1 MVLNEIVTQNSR
13 TIEAVKDSL
22 IQITTI
28 LQQLIETNSSNTK
41 LIPCIGPSIPQEVDA
56 FALLPAKEEHIKPI
70 IECESNFIGKGGFGT
85 VYGGSYN
92 GQAVAVKR
100 LTQDSHEGEL
110 YCFFTFCSSSLRA
123 SRWSIVYPLP
133 ELIDVATV
141 FFDRSYW

>member
-1 MVLNEIVTQNSR
+1 MSGSLRNQELSKGDMFALLENVRTDISQMNEIVTQNSR

-22 IQITTI
+22 IQITSI

-41 LIPCIGPSIPQEVDA
+41 LIPCIAPSIPQEVNA

-110 YCFFTFCSSSLRA
+110 YCFFTLKSK
-123 SRWSIVYPLP
+123 
-133 ELIDVATV
+133 DN
-141 FFDRSYW
+141 